1 MMGRR
6 RGKVGGPQGGLPLL
20 SLLLF
25 LLLFTTVAAKIVES
39 LWDGF
44 GYYYKIYGYAM
55 NNSADYQMMQVNN
68 SCECRR
74 RCQVVP
80 ECSSVSVVTLEETF
94 SNRDGY
100 LKALHVSKPER
111 CYRETRTII
120 NFLFS
125 FFSFDIKLYPNKHLA
140 KHSLVTQCSG
150 FERFGVSFMK
160 PEIST
165 LWKSVEDDGFTYTP
179 TTFTFSWGSP
189 PSWCNKVVTITTL
202 DQMRI
207 IMKTASKN
215 TPYNVDLY
223 RGPNSQ
229 PTWNHQEAAIPYN
242 QTELDP
248 ARIVDNMPLHLSS
261 KFYLQHNG
269 SQYTFI
275 GGSGTPYTVLCQL
288 NPLNLAQ

>member
-80 ECSSVSVVTLEETF
+80 ECSSVSVVTLAG
-94 SNRDGY
+94 SNR
-100 LKALHVSKPER
+100 AECRFSTKPTPLSNVNDR
-111 CYRETRTII
+111 PKLSFFPASFH
-120 NFLFS
+120 FLFTGIYS
-125 FFSFDIKLYPNKHLA
+125 NNYYYNYL
-140 KHSLVTQCSG
+140 
-150 FERFGVSFMK
+150 
-160 PEIST
+160 ST